1 MLLHL
6 LLHNPYLVDA
16 PDVLIAVRSSPLCH
30 VPNIG
35 YGNKPSDG
43 GNLILSE
50 SERNSIICS
59 DPDLAPY
66 IRRYISS
73 KDFLNNDEVRYCLW
87 LKGVSPAIYRKN
99 PEIMRRINAVQEFRL
114 ASSAADTRA
123 TADTPYLFFRIP
135 QTGNDYLCIPET
147 SSERRRYIPIA
158 FMSGD
163 VIASNAVQI
172 LPDAT
177 LYHFGVLT
185 SNVHMS
191 WMRTVCGRLKSD

>member
-1 MLLHL
+1 MLTEYHV
-6 LLHNPYLVDA
+6 HIDFAYRTFRWDSEAKEKAAVHCVIIGFSIAVPSKPKYIYTNVASVAENINPYLVDA

-123 TADTPYLFFRIP
+123 TADTPYL
-135 QTGNDYLCIPET
+135 L
-147 SSERRRYIPIA
+147 S
-158 FMSGD
+158 
-163 VIASNAVQI
+163 V
-172 LPDAT
+172 
-177 LYHFGVLT
+177 
-185 SNVHMS
+185 S
-191 WMRTVCGRLKSD
+191 WG